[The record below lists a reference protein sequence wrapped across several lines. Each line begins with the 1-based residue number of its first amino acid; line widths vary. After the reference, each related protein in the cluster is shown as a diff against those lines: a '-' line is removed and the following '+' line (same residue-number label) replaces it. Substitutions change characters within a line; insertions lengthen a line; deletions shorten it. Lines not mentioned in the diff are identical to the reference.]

1 MKNILKLAYFVFAF
15 AVFMSYDVSAKDS
28 AVNIFAAS
36 RPAPQRK
43 IKHQNGTLYSLSDFK
58 GQFIVAVFWSKNCGP
73 CLKEMK
79 DLNVFYKK
87 ALAENI
93 RLILISPKSEW
104 HSAIEQRLFLK
115 KYGGSDLEFYT
126 DNKGELA
133 ADFGIF
139 TTPHTVL
146 INEDGQEIGRIRG
159 TAKWADKR
167 VLAYIKSLTKQ

>member
-1 MKNILKLAYFVFAF
+1 MKNIFKIVFF
-15 AVFMSYDVSAKDS
+15 AVSLMFLTHIVSAKEN
-28 AVNIFAAS
+28 AVNIFADS
-36 RPAPQRK
+36 RDAPQRK
-43 IKHQNGTLYSLSDFK
+43 IMHESGKSYSLGDFK
-58 GQFIVAVFWSKNCGP
+58 GQFVVAVFWSKNCGP

-79 DLNVFYKK
+79 DLNVFYKN
-87 ALAENI
+87 ALPENI

-104 HSAIEQRLFLK
+104 HSAVEQRLFLK
-115 KYGGSDLEFYT
+115 KYGASDVEFYT
-126 DNKGELA
+126 DKKGELA

-167 VLAYIKSLTKQ
+167 VLAYIKSLQKP